1 MTAYEHRAIKCYIHG
16 KLINNYSRMSL
27 TSFIHKKI
35 IRLQGSKNILKIN
48 YFFHKFF
55 GENNLGNIGFDF
67 TDKYS
72 KQFIVQDIIDRKNY
86 ASYLEIGCFDNELFN
101 HVKCSKKVGVDPY
114 TGGTIRETSDKFFS
128 TNKDT
133 FDCVFIDGLH
143 TYQQVKKDI
152 QNSLKFL
159 NPNGIILLHDC
170 LPNNYLEQATPR
182 CQYIW
187 SGDVW
192 KAIVECR
199 TIENIDTYT
208 CYADFGI
215 GVILNRKNKNI
226 LQLNSLEFS
235 KIKFSDYFNNYKK
248 FMNLIE
254 YEDLIKVI

>member
-1 MTAYEHRAIKCYIHG
+1 MTAYEHRAVKCYIHG
-16 KLINNYSRMSL
+16 KLINNYLGMSL
-27 TSFIHKKI
+27 TSFIQKKI

-55 GENNLGNIGFDF
+55 GEKNLGNVGFNF
-67 TDKYS
+67 TDKHS
-72 KQFIVQDIIDRKNY
+72 KQFIVQNIIDRKNY

-101 HVKCSKKVGVDPY
+101 HVKCSQKVGVDPY
-114 TGGTIRETSDKFFS
+114 TGGTIRETSDKFFN

-143 TYQQVKKDI
+143 AYQQVKKDI

-199 TIENIDTYT
+199 TLENIDTYT

-226 LQLNSLEFS
+226 LQLNNLEFS
-235 KIKFSDYFNNYKK
+235 KIKFSDYFNSYKK

-254 YEDLIKVI
+254 YEDLIKII